1 MGTELAGLAFAM
13 VLGAGMMLKY
23 IMRRLDKQDDYL
35 KELTS
40 NHLAHNTEALIDMR
54 NAIQELT
61 EAIRERKI

>member
-1 MGTELAGLAFAM
+1 MDLIGF
-13 VLGAGMMLKY
+13 GAAVIIGASWMLKF
-23 IMRRLDKQDDYL
+23 IMGRLAKQDDYL

-61 EAIRERKI
+61 VAIRERRI